1 MDEPVA
7 ELFRIGDI
15 VKASE
20 YGTFYYRSTG
30 FGSGF
35 ENSDEARRNLRHG
48 RVVDIFVGVPGE
60 NFLTIEVQ
68 SETGTSYHRAST
80 LTRDM
85 YIINELPELPYTPDQ
100 QEG

>member
-15 VKASE
+15 VKASK
-20 YGTFYYRSTG
+20 YGLHYYSSTG
-30 FGSGF
+30 FGGHP
-35 ENSDEARRNLRHG
+35 NSDEIRRNMHNG
-48 RVVDIFVGVPGE
+48 VVVDIYVGLPGE
-60 NFLTIEVQ
+60 TFLTIEVE

-80 LTRDM
+80 LTRQI
-85 YIINELPELPYTPDQ
+85 YVINELPYTPDQ